1 MKMKKRK
8 KILVIEDD
16 HFLRENMTELLEL
29 SNFEVHS
36 ASNGKIGIETAK
48 KCKPDII
55 VCDIMMPEIDGY
67 SVLEVLAKKNNTK
80 FIPFIFLSAKAERKD
95 IRKGMD
101 LGADDYIT
109 KPFSEDELINS
120 INSRLEKAAVLNSV
134 RAKKN
139 DTPEVVNDD
148 GIKTLNDLK
157 NFFDD
162 NGEVLNFN
170 ANDLVYR
177 EGNNSNYI
185 YLIKKGVVKCY
196 KLDEHGK
203 ELTIALHK
211 EDDFF
216 GYTSL
221 IQNIPC
227 QESAMALKDVELV
240 AISKSELNNIFD
252 NNHKLTLE
260 IIQLLSDDLSGVND
274 KLLQMAYSSVN
285 KKTAETILKF
295 AQKINRRP
303 EEPFAISRSD
313 LASEAGI
320 ATETFI
326 RTMSSFK
333 KDGLIEIKGRNIR
346 IIDFQKLQNMS

>member
-1 MKMKKRK
+1 MKNKRK
-8 KILVIEDD
+8 ILIIEDD
-16 HFLRENMTELLEL
+16 HFLRENISELLGL
-29 SNFEVHS
+29 SNYKVCK
-36 ASNGKIGIETAK
+36 ASNGNIGIEKAK

-55 VCDIMMPEIDGY
+55 ICDIMMPEIDGY
-67 SVLEVLAKKNNTK
+67 SVLEVLAKDNSTK
-80 FIPFIFLSAKAERKD
+80 FIPFIFLSAKTERKD

-109 KPFSEDELINS
+109 KPFSEIELINS
-120 INSRLEKAAVLNSV
+120 IESRLAKADILNSA
-134 RAKKN
+134 REKQNFTKKDIN
-139 DTPEVVNDD
+139 EDT
-148 GIKTLNDLK
+148 IKSMNDLK

-162 NGEVLNFN
+162 NGEVFEYN
-170 ANDLVYR
+170 ANDIVYR

-185 YLIKKGVVKCY
+185 YLIKKGVVKCS

-227 QESAMALKDVELV
+227 QETAMALKDVELV
-240 AISKSELNNIFD
+240 AISKSELNNIF
-252 NNHKLTLE
+252 NKNHKVTLE

-295 AQKINRRP
+295 AQKISRNP
-303 EEPFAISRSD
+303 EDPFAISRSD

-326 RTMSSFK
+326 RTMSNFK
-333 KDGLIEIKGRNIR
+333 KEGLIEIEHGNIR
-346 IIDFQKLQNMS
+346 ILDFNRLQNIE

>member
-1 MKMKKRK
+1 MKKLN
-8 KILVIEDD
+8 KILIIEDD
-16 HFLRENMTELLEL
+16 HFLRENMIELLEL
-29 SNFEVHS
+29 SKYEVLS
-36 ASNGKIGIETAK
+36 AANGKIGIEKAK
-48 KCKPDII
+48 KYKPDII

-67 SVLEVLAKKNNTK
+67 SVLEVLEKNKSTR
-80 FIPFIFLSAKAERKD
+80 FIPFIFLSAKTERKD

-109 KPFSEDELINS
+109 KPFSENELLNS
-120 INSRLEKAAVLNSV
+120 IESRLAKAAIL
-134 RAKKN
+134 KN
-139 DTPEVVNDD
+139 AREKPNFSNDD
-148 GIKTLNDLK
+148 INEDNIKSLNDLK

-162 NGEVLNFN
+162 NGEVFEYN
-170 ANDLVYR
+170 ARDIVFR

-185 YLIKKGVVKCY
+185 YLIKKGAVKCF

-227 QESAMALKDVELV
+227 QETAMALKDVELV
-240 AISKSELNNIFD
+240 AISKSEINNIFN
-252 NNHKLTLE
+252 NNHKVTLE

-285 KKTAETILKF
+285 KKTADTILKF
-295 AQKINRRP
+295 AKKISRNP
-303 EEPFAISRSD
+303 EDPFAISRSD

-326 RTMSSFK
+326 RTMSNFK
-333 KDGLIEIKGRNIR
+333 KEGLIEIKGGNIR
-346 IIDFQKLQNMS
+346 ILDFQKLQNIE

>member
-1 MKMKKRK
+1 MKKLN
-8 KILVIEDD
+8 KILIIEDD
-16 HFLRENMTELLEL
+16 HFLRENMIELLEL
-29 SNFEVHS
+29 SKYEVLS
-36 ASNGKIGIETAK
+36 AANGKIGIEKAK
-48 KCKPDII
+48 KYKPDII

-67 SVLEVLAKKNNTK
+67 SVLEVLEKNKSTR
-80 FIPFIFLSAKAERKD
+80 FIPFIFLSAKTERKD

-109 KPFSEDELINS
+109 KPFSENELLNS
-120 INSRLEKAAVLNSV
+120 IESRLAKAAIL
-134 RAKKN
+134 KN
-139 DTPEVVNDD
+139 AREKPNFSNEDINEDN
-148 GIKTLNDLK
+148 IKSLNDLK

-162 NGEVLNFN
+162 NGEVFEYN
-170 ANDLVYR
+170 ARDIVFR

-185 YLIKKGVVKCY
+185 YLIKKGAVKCF

-227 QESAMALKDVELV
+227 QETAMALKDVELV
-240 AISKSELNNIFD
+240 AISKSEINNIFN
-252 NNHKLTLE
+252 NNHKVTLE

-285 KKTAETILKF
+285 KKTADTILKF
-295 AQKINRRP
+295 AKKISRNP
-303 EEPFAISRSD
+303 EDPFAISRSD

-326 RTMSSFK
+326 RTMSNFK
-333 KDGLIEIKGRNIR
+333 KEGLIEIKGGNIR
-346 IIDFQKLQNMS
+346 ILDFQKLQNIE

>member
-1 MKMKKRK
+1 MKKLN
-8 KILVIEDD
+8 KILIIEDD
-16 HFLRENMTELLEL
+16 HFLRENMIELLEL
-29 SNFEVHS
+29 SKYEVLS
-36 ASNGKIGIETAK
+36 AANGKIGIEKAK
-48 KCKPDII
+48 KYKPDII

-67 SVLEVLAKKNNTK
+67 SVLEVLEKNKSTRL
-80 FIPFIFLSAKAERKD
+80 IPFIFLSAKTERKD

-109 KPFSEDELINS
+109 KPFSENELLNS
-120 INSRLEKAAVLNSV
+120 IESRLAKAAIL
-134 RAKKN
+134 KN
-139 DTPEVVNDD
+139 AREKPNFSNEDINEDN
-148 GIKTLNDLK
+148 IKSLNDLK

-162 NGEVLNFN
+162 NGEVFEYN
-170 ANDLVYR
+170 ARDIVFR

-185 YLIKKGVVKCY
+185 YLIKKGAVKCF

-227 QESAMALKDVELV
+227 QETAMALKDVELV
-240 AISKSELNNIFD
+240 AISKSEINNIFN
-252 NNHKLTLE
+252 NNHKVTLE

-285 KKTAETILKF
+285 KKTADTILKF
-295 AQKINRRP
+295 AKKISRNP
-303 EEPFAISRSD
+303 EDPFAISRSD

-326 RTMSSFK
+326 RTMSNFK
-333 KDGLIEIKGRNIR
+333 KEGLIEIKGGNIR
-346 IIDFQKLQNMS
+346 ILDFQKLQNIE

>member
-1 MKMKKRK
+1 MKKLK
-8 KILVIEDD
+8 KILIIEDD
-16 HFLRENMTELLEL
+16 NFLRENMSELLEL
-29 SNFEVHS
+29 SKYEVYK
-36 ASNGKIGIETAK
+36 AQNGEVGIEKAK
-48 KCKPDII
+48 KHIPDII

-67 SVLEVLAKKNNTK
+67 SVLEVLAKNNSTK

-109 KPFSEDELINS
+109 KPFSENELLNS
-120 INSRLEKAAVLNSV
+120 IESRLTKAAILKRAREKANFS
-134 RAKKN
+134 KEDIN
-139 DTPEVVNDD
+139 EDTL
-148 GIKTLNDLK
+148 KSLNDLK

-162 NGEVLNFN
+162 NGEIFEYH
-170 ANDLVYR
+170 ANDIIYR

-196 KLDEHGK
+196 KLEEHGK

-227 QESAMALKDVELV
+227 QETAMAIKDVELV
-240 AISKSELNNIFD
+240 AISKSELNNIFN
-252 NNHKLTLE
+252 NNHKVTLE
-260 IIQLLSDDLSGVND
+260 IIQLLSDELSGVND

-285 KKTAETILKF
+285 KKTADTILKF
-295 AQKINRRP
+295 AQKINRKP

-326 RTMSSFK
+326 RTMSNFK
-333 KDGLIEIKGRNIR
+333 KEGLIEIKGGNIR
-346 IIDFQKLQNMS
+346 ILDFHRLQNIE

>member
-1 MKMKKRK
+1 MKKLK
-8 KILVIEDD
+8 KILIIEDD
-16 HFLRENMTELLEL
+16 HFLRENMAELLEL
-29 SNFEVHS
+29 SKYEVYK
-36 ASNGKIGIETAK
+36 APNGTIGIEKAK
-48 KCKPDII
+48 KYLPDII

-67 SVLEVLAKKNNTK
+67 SVIEVLAKNTSTK
-80 FIPFIFLSAKAERKD
+80 FIPFIFLSAKTERKD

-109 KPFSEDELINS
+109 KPFSENELINS
-120 INSRLEKAAVLNSV
+120 IESRLAKATILNNAREKTKFSNE
-134 RAKKN
+134 N
-139 DTPEVVNDD
+139 INEDT
-148 GIKTLNDLK
+148 IKSLNDLK

-162 NGEVLNFN
+162 NGEVFEYN
-170 ANDLVYR
+170 AHDIVYR

-185 YLIKKGVVKCY
+185 YLIKKGVVKCF
-196 KLDEHGK
+196 KLEEHGK

-227 QESAMALKDVELV
+227 QETAMALKDVELV
-240 AISKSELNNIFD
+240 AISKSNLNNIFN
-252 NNHKLTLE
+252 NNHKVTLE

-285 KKTAETILKF
+285 KKTADTILKF
-295 AQKINRRP
+295 ANKLNRRP
-303 EEPFAISRSD
+303 EDPISISRSD

-326 RTMSSFK
+326 RTMSNFK
-333 KDGLIEIKGRNIR
+333 KEGLIEIKGGNIR
-346 IIDFQKLQNMS
+346 VLDFQKLQNMS